1 MMYKI
6 IPNFLTMLN
15 LFFGIISLIFTIQ
28 NYWQY
33 AAVMVIIG
41 MIFDGLDGRMAR
53 MLKVQSDFGKELDS
67 LSDVITFGV
76 APAMI
81 MYNVE
86 LQYWGFAGW
95 LITAIFPIAGSLRL
109 ARFNIITKSTN
120 YFIGLPI
127 TAAGGVLATLALYN
141 DVFQGYVLVLLML
154 ILSFLM
160 ISNIK
165 YPNFKKVGIPKSA
178 IWITPILVLII
189 VTLFLK
195 FPNVTVKLIF
205 VPLFFYALYGNKLII
220 WRLKKESRKHKEI
233 DELLDEQ

>member
-1 MMYKI
+1 MYKI

-195 FPNVTVKLIF
+195 FPNLTVKLIF
-205 VPLFFYALYGNKLII
+205 VPLFFYALYGNKSII

-233 DELLDEQ
+233 DELLD